1 MNNMAAFNVSNLYLY
16 RWRYIIGYG
25 IIGLALVGLLVVAGL
40 YLPGGISPAEQ
51 ASVIRSDSLTLKDF
65 NSFAIVNLPY
75 YVLQAVS
82 IDLFGVHD
90 FSIKLPSLIL
100 GLLSAVSLIF
110 LLSRWFR
117 RNIAVLASFIAITTG
132 QFLFLSQNGTPSILY
147 IFWPVVLLLLGVLI
161 SRSTKHAFVWKVLFF
176 IAAALSLYTP
186 LSIYPLVA
194 MVLAGFLHPH
204 LRNIIRRLSK
214 MRLILAI
221 IVGLVII
228 SPLLY
233 GVTTNP
239 TLALTLLGVPAH
251 FPDFVANIVT
261 VGKQYLDFWK
271 PSTTTLM
278 TPVFGLGSILLIVYG
293 AYRVLRTSETTQSY
307 LIIAWMVCLIPVLII
322 NPGFTSV
329 IFTPLVLL
337 LTIGL
342 QSLVRY
348 WYRLFPLNPYA
359 RIAGLVPLIL
369 LVVALVSSGL
379 DRYVYG
385 YYYQPETTGHFTIDL
400 RLLPK
405 NTKQLVVSQN
415 ELAFY
420 NVVAHHNKGLVVT
433 TTPTSNDFTATRA
446 AFQPYPGSRIVQV
459 VTSSSKSEGDRFYI
473 YKTDTK

>member
-1 MNNMAAFNVSNLYLY
+1 MAAFTMTSLYLY
-16 RWRYIIGYG
+16 RWRYIIGYTL
-25 IIGLALVGLLVVAGL
+25 IGLVLVGLLLIAGL

-51 ASVIRSDSLTLKDF
+51 ASVIKSDSLTFTDF
-65 NSFAIVNLPY
+65 HSFAIVNLPY
-75 YVLQAVS
+75 YILQAVS

-100 GLLSAVSLIF
+100 GFLSAVGLIF

-132 QFLFLSQNGTPSILY
+132 QFLFVSQSGTPSILY
-147 IFWPVVLLLLGVLI
+147 IFWPVILLLLGVLV
-161 SRSTKHAFVWKVLFF
+161 SRSEKHAFIWKVLFF

-214 MRLILAI
+214 VRLVFAI
-221 IVGLVII
+221 IVAFII
-228 SPLLY
+228 VSPLMY
-233 GVTTNP
+233 GMVTNP
-239 TLALTLLGVPAH
+239 SLALTLLGVPAA
-251 FPDFVANIVT
+251 FPDFMANIVT

-278 TPVFGLGSILLIVYG
+278 TPVFGLGSMLLIAYG
-293 AYRVLRTSETTQSY
+293 AYRVIRTSNTTQSY
-307 LIIAWMVCLIPVLII
+307 LIIAWIICLVPVLLI

-329 IFTPLVLL
+329 IFTPLVLI

-348 WYRLFPLNPYA
+348 WYRLFPQNPYA
-359 RIAGLVPLIL
+359 RVAGLIPLIL

-385 YYYQPETTGHFTIDL
+385 YYYQPQTAANFSSDL
-400 RLLPK
+400 QILPK
-405 NTKQLVVSQN
+405 DTKQLVVTQD

-420 NVVAHHNKGLVVT
+420 EVVGHHTKGLVVT
-433 TTPTSNDFTATRA
+433 TAPTSTNFTTTHNAHKA
-446 AFQPYPGSRIVQV
+446 YQGSQISRVI
-459 VTSSSKSEGDRFYI
+459 TSKDTTDSDRFYV
-473 YKTDTK
+473 YTTSDK

>member
-1 MNNMAAFNVSNLYLY
+1 MAGFEITNLYLY
-16 RWRYIIGYG
+16 KWRYIIGYAAIG
-25 IIGLALVGLLVVAGL
+25 IVLIGLLLIAGLL
-40 YLPGGISPAEQ
+40 LPGGISANEQ
-51 ASVIRSDSLTLKDF
+51 LAVIRSDSLTFKDF

-75 YVLQAVS
+75 YALQALS
-82 IDLFGVHD
+82 INLFGVHD

-100 GLLSAVSLIF
+100 GLLSAIGLIF

-117 RNIAVLASFIAITTG
+117 RNIAILASFIAITTG
-132 QFLFLSQNGTPSILY
+132 QFLFISQSGTASILY
-147 IFWPVVLLLLGVLI
+147 VFWPVMLLLLGVLI
-161 SRSTKHAFVWKVLFF
+161 SRADKYVFTWKVLFF

-214 MRLILAI
+214 TRLVLAI
-221 IVGLVII
+221 IVGFIII

-233 GVTTNP
+233 GMFTNP
-239 TLALTLLGVPAH
+239 SLALTLLGVPAK
-251 FPDFVANIVT
+251 FPDFIANIVT

-271 PSTTTLM
+271 PSTTVLM
-278 TPVFGLGSILLIVYG
+278 TPVFGLGSMLLIAYG
-293 AYRVLRTSETTQSY
+293 AYRVIRTSDTTQSY
-307 LIIAWMVCLIPVLII
+307 LIIAWLVCLVPILII

-348 WYRLFPLNPYA
+348 WYRLFPKNPYA
-359 RIAGLVPLIL
+359 RIAGLIPLML
-369 LVVALVSSGL
+369 LVLALVSSGL

-385 YYYQPETTGHFTIDL
+385 YYYQPQTAQNFNKDL
-400 RLLPK
+400 QILPK
-405 NTKQLVVSQN
+405 NTSQLVVTQG

-420 NVVAHHNKGLVVT
+420 QVVAHHSKTLTIVT
-433 TTPTSNDFTATRA
+433 IPTSPTFTATRLA
-446 AFQPYPGSRIVQV
+446 HVQFPSTAIGRII
-459 VTSSSKSEGDRFYI
+459 TSSEQADSDRFYV
-473 YKTDTK
+473 YK